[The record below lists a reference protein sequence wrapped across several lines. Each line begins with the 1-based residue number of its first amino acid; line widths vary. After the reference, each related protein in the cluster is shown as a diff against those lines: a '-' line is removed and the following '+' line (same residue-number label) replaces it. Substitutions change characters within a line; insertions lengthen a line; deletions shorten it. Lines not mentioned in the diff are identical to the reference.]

1 MTPRPLPALA
11 LLSFALTVASCG
23 DSTGST
29 ATTDSNASSDSAG
42 TSATST
48 TAAAST
54 TAGDTTGATVT
65 TDATGSS
72 DGTTS
77 PSSDPTTSP
86 STSDDSGSDPST
98 SSDTDPST
106 TADPSTESDTDG
118 CACQNPEHICCQGE
132 CVDPRN
138 NAFHCGGCGNACAQA
153 PPFCDGGVC
162 GSPPCEGSCGPDEVC
177 CGASCCGAGTI
188 CCQVY
193 GPVDTAPTCVA
204 PSEAGTCSPG
214 CAPLCMCA
222 APDTPIATPLGERP
236 IAALR
241 PGDLVYSEEAGQRVA
256 VPLLDVQRVPVRDH
270 QVVRVVLDDGGV
282 LEISALHPLADGRSF
297 GDLRSGDRLDDRRLV
312 EVDTVPYAHAYTHDI
327 LPASES
333 GIYFVHG
340 VAVGSTMRTHS
351 APLDAA
357 PPRCAPPR

>member
-138 NAFHCGGCGNACAQA
+138 NAFHCGGCGNVCPGGLVCALQ
-153 PPFCDGGVC
+153 PGGYRCVSSC
-162 GSPPCEGSCGPDEVC
+162 GALSDCGGSC
-177 CGASCCGAGTI
+177 AA
-188 CCQVY
+188 
-193 GPVDTAPTCVA
+193 TCVKLE
-204 PSEAGTCSPG
+204 P
-214 CAPLCMCA
+214 
-222 APDTPIATPLGERP
+222 RP
-236 IAALR
+236 F
-241 PGDLVYSEEAGQRVA
+241 S
-256 VPLLDVQRVPVRDH
+256 
-270 QVVRVVLDDGGV
+270 
-282 LEISALHPLADGRSF
+282 
-297 GDLRSGDRLDDRRLV
+297 
-312 EVDTVPYAHAYTHDI
+312 
-327 LPASES
+327 
-333 GIYFVHG
+333 
-340 VAVGSTMRTHS
+340 
-351 APLDAA
+351 
-357 PPRCAPPR
+357 